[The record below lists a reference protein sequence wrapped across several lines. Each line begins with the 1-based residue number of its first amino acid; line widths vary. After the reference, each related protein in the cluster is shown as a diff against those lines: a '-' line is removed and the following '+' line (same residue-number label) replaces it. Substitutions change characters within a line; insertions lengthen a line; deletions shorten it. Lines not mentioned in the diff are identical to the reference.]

1 MAPASRLE
9 SALGAAAGAA
19 VGVAAAGAVG
29 AAGVVPGTGGDR
41 SWSRRAVVAA
51 AVEIAAIAQEVRQS
65 AVEWGAGPGHSG

>member
-19 VGVAAAGAVG
+19 VGVAAAG
-29 AAGVVPGTGGDR
+29 VVPGTGGF
-41 SWSRRAVVAA
+41 RAVVAA